1 MGLGHG
7 RCTLVGDLGT
17 SRHQGDPR
25 SPPRRLCPTL
35 QPGGF
40 APCEQEGGDA
50 GNNTGGSGAEERGAP
65 RPPPL
70 PSWGHKP
77 LCTHGCPPAVAVPVR
92 GAPGSLLL
100 AGGELADLA
109 AGRAGFARGVG
120 GGAGSPLRLGFG
132 AQLPRLRPVHAD
144 GLGQPPAAA
153 LPVLP
158 GLLLRHLS
166 CKGSQAS
173 GRQPPSLPTTR
184 HRFCSPL
191 PPVSFSL
198 EGTSHSPVHPPA
210 GLPGAWWG
218 WRARTWLLH
227 RTERSA
233 SPPEVH
239 NHPEQHAGA
248 QVPPQE
254 LRSTC
259 RTSGAPQELR
269 HTPAPGEDVQQEHSS
284 HSPCSEQPHLPPRS
298 SCGAV
303 PSGIPLPPRPDGAQV
318 TALGAGSDTGPPQ
331 HSPSWSRRG

>member
-173 GRQPPSLPTTR
+173 GRQPPS
-184 HRFCSPL
+184 
-191 PPVSFSL
+191 PP
-198 EGTSHSPVHPPA
+198 
-210 GLPGAWWG
+210 
-218 WRARTWLLH
+218 
-227 RTERSA
+227 
-233 SPPEVH
+233 
-239 NHPEQHAGA
+239 
-248 QVPPQE
+248 PPQG
-254 LRSTC
+254 LVS
-259 RTSGAPQELR
+259 ALL
-269 HTPAPGEDVQQEHSS
+269 
-284 HSPCSEQPHLPPRS
+284 SPRCLS
-298 SCGAV
+298 
-303 PSGIPLPPRPDGAQV
+303 PSRGQV
-318 TALGAGSDTGPPQ
+318 TAPCTPLQGSQGLGGAGGHRPGFYTAPNARLHPQ
-331 HSPSWSRRG
+331 RCTTTLNRTLM